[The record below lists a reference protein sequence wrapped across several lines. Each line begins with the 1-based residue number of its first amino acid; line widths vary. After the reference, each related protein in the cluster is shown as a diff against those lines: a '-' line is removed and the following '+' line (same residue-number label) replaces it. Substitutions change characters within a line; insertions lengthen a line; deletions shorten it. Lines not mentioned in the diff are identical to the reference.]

1 MKTIDEIEKLS
12 IEDLERISL
21 DESTEVPAGLENRIG
36 QALYARSRKRMIPWI
51 CGIAA
56 SLLLVVG
63 LAISLR
69 PPQLQDTF
77 DDPALAYAEVE
88 RALLSVSG
96 TINEQLNNA
105 LTK

>member
-12 IEDLERISL
+12 LEDLERISL
-21 DESTEVPAGLENRIG
+21 DNSIEVPDGLENRIG

-77 DDPALAYAEVE
+77 DDVGNINLECACATVDECEVQ
-88 RALLSVSG
+88 V
-96 TINEQLNNA
+96 N
-105 LTK
+105 LT

>member
-12 IEDLERISL
+12 LDELERISL
-21 DESTEVPAGLENRIG
+21 DNSIEVPDGLENRIG

-51 CGIAA
+51 CDIAA

-88 RALLSVSG
+88 RVLLSVSG

>member
-12 IEDLERISL
+12 LENLERISL
-21 DESTEVPAGLENRIG
+21 DESVKVPEGLEHRIG
-36 QALYARSRKRMIPWI
+36 QAVSARSNKRIIPLI

-56 SLLLVVG
+56 SLLLVIG

-69 PPQLQDTF
+69 PPQLRDTF

-88 RALLSVSG
+88 KALLSVSG